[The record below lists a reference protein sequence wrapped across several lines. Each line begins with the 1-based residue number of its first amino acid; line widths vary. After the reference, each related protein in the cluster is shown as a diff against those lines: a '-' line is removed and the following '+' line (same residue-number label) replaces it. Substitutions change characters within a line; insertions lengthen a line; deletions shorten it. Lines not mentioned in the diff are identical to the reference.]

1 MGLVLQK
8 KYRGLML
15 MLPVVL
21 SACQPQS
28 PTDARDS
35 EDGTP
40 KQAHIIVNKDSVSM
54 ALEDIL
60 SIKSSRYQPSL
71 GLQGTLAPIQET
83 TYRALEE
90 ATVTEVFVTKGQWV
104 DKNTPLLSLKNTNK
118 QIPSETPEDAPTDN
132 LNEHKIPRS
141 NAQHASQ
148 IQEEAAESHS
158 ALSENMTTANTTENV
173 ETLLMRARFA
183 GRVDDLYVQE
193 GSNVHTKDNLLHLAD
208 DRNLQ
213 FTAAVPLQAKSQLS
227 VGQTVNFTTDSLNE
241 RFAGQVSA
249 LLASNVPN
257 QLLVKV
263 RVIEQEGEP
272 SSLRPD
278 MTVTGR
284 VNYGQIEV
292 GTIVPERGIHDADL
306 SALKSPPYQ
315 PLSPLTANVWI
326 IKQDQRLM
334 RQPVEVIK
342 YDPDTKQYLV
352 AGISNDSLIC
362 LADLPIES
370 AGVKKS
376 SFLNK

>member
-1 MGLVLQK
+1 MVLQK
-8 KYRGLML
+8 KYRGWML
-15 MLPVVL
+15 VLPVFL

-28 PTDARDS
+28 PADARDN
-35 EDGTP
+35 EDGAP

-54 ALEDIL
+54 AQEDIL

-71 GLQGTLAPIQET
+71 GLQGTLAPTQET
-83 TYRALEE
+83 TYRALKD
-90 ATVTEVFVTKGQWV
+90 ASVTEVFVTKGQWV
-104 DKNTPLLSLKNTNK
+104 EKNTPLLALTSTHT
-118 QIPSETPEDAPTDN
+118 QVPSETREDTTTDN

-148 IQEEAAESHS
+148 VQEEAAESHS
-158 ALSENMTTANTTENV
+158 ALSENMATANTTEKV
-173 ETLLMRARFA
+173 ETLLIRARFA
-183 GRVDDLYVQE
+183 GRVDALYVQE
-193 GSNVHTKDNLLHLAD
+193 GANVQTKDDLLHLAD

-227 VGQTVNFTTDSLNE
+227 VGQTVNFTTDSLSE
-241 RFAGQVSA
+241 RFTGQVSS
-249 LLASNVPN
+249 LLASNLPN
-257 QLLVKV
+257 QLLVEV
-263 RVIEQEGEP
+263 QVIEQAGETSP
-272 SSLRPD
+272 LRPD

-334 RQPVEVIK
+334 RQPVEVIE
-342 YDPDTKQYLV
+342 YDPNTKQYLV

-370 AGVKKS
+370 AGKKVVI
-376 SFLNK
+376 F